1 MTNAAKLSYEPPAA
15 NIWSVEELNSIEAE
29 MSYGD
34 SGWAYPIH
42 PEGSSSNPVSLET
55 GSSHSGV
62 SRICWLR
69 FIANGSYD
77 IRCSAPG
84 ATISIYKSFN
94 GYPSGSAE
102 HIANG
107 SMYESYG
114 CVGTATQFVCI
125 KSYDSSLVQH
135 SCSVQQHVDRHYF
148 DNNAYAAYW
157 LPQNGYTADS
167 NIAPYRV
174 TYVPGKSLAVF
185 SEFIK
190 QNRTYESVD
199 TFFDCIDYAV
209 GEAMAWCT
217 DVGFLDAFAVAFV
230 LRVLAMAVKPE
241 TAQDIIDRVMSD
253 QSYLSG
259 IRAEEY
265 LDAYYPVCKCTPWN
279 GTTIMSAMPGCIGDW
294 YYCTKEN

>member
-1 MTNAAKLSYEPPAA
+1 MTNAAKLPYEPPAA

-34 SGWAYPIH
+34 GGWAYPIH
-42 PEGSSSNPVSLET
+42 SEGSSSNPISLGT

-114 CVGTATQFVCI
+114 CVGTVTQFVCI

-148 DNNAYAAYW
+148 DKNAYSAYW
-157 LPQNGYTADS
+157 ITKDAYTADP
-167 NIAPYRV
+167 NIAPCRV
-174 TYVPGKSLAVF
+174 VYLPQKALESFYQFLK
-185 SEFIK
+185 E
-190 QNRTYESVD
+190 NPTYESVD
-199 TFFDCIDYAV
+199 TFFDCIDQAA
-209 GEAMAWCT
+209 GDAMALAI
-217 DVGFLDAFAVAFV
+217 DMKMPVPFYVVAA
-230 LRVLAMAVKPE
+230 LRALAIFVKPD
-241 TAQDIIDRVMSD
+241 TAQKIVDRIKSNPI
-253 QSYLSG
+253 YTSG

-265 LDAYYPVCKCTPWN
+265 LDILYPVCNCTAWN
-279 GTTIMSAMPGCIGDW
+279 ESSVMTGIPGAIGDW
-294 YYCTKEN
+294 HYFTEE